1 MEQNFIA
8 KRTYE
13 TLNNISELPDYTMS
27 VLTCGELN
35 TKESKSECTDT
46 LIQRVLNAED
56 TLINYDNIICEYVQ
70 MQISENC
77 EELRYL
83 TMMKFCQIKEMK
95 ERFFEMNNKVI
106 ALKQYRRDLV
116 TRYEKNKKI
125 IAFNL
130 SKKKVIIKIYK
141 KLCLL

>member
-130 SKKKVIIKIYK
+130 SKKKS
-141 KLCLL
+141 

>member
-125 IAFNL
+125 IAFDL
-130 SKKKVIIKIYK
+130 SQKKS
-141 KLCLL
+141 

>member
-125 IAFNL
+125 IALYL
-130 SKKKVIIKIYK
+130 SKKKS
-141 KLCLL
+141 